1 MLLINVVWFD
11 WGVPSKTFV
20 VFSFC
25 PPPSLSFVLFLENG
39 DASALRTSYITIR
52 VLKGE
57 RRVKTLGLFN
67 STSTLRLGLLLDP
80 NTPPPLSLSLSYIKL
95 FKLSASDS
103 LSPASLL
110 SLPII
115 STVDLLPPLLSFT
128 LLIYYPFCDFSFCS
142 FHSLKLK

>member
-1 MLLINVVWFD
+1 MSFDLIGGFLVKRL
-11 WGVPSKTFV
+11 S
-20 VFSFC
+20 FSLFA
-25 PPPSLSFVLFLENG
+25 PPSLSFVLFLENG

-52 VLKGE
+52 VCKRE
-57 RRVKTLGLFN
+57 RSVKTLGLLTQLQL
-67 STSTLRLGLLLDP
+67 SAWVSLLDP
-80 NTPPPLSLSLSYIKL
+80 NTAPPSLSYIKL
-95 FKLSASDS
+95 FKLSPSDS

-142 FHSLKLK
+142 FHSLKLKIK